1 MLWSIFFGIIFVYI
15 IIKLSDIEPEQEKT
29 QYTYVKPKTKI
40 ADTGSPYKKSGLKH
54 FEIRG
59 LRHQN
64 LLRRQDEGTFIGS
77 LRPENNPHDR
87 YAVGIYREPDNR
99 LIGHVPKGN
108 FRLYNSINLNHS
120 GSLLCWGYIIYIED
134 EWRHWNGWNGS
145 VNFYVG
151 VNENQQKKIIELLQL
166 DKKIDLLAKRSNPVK
181 SMKEAYKLL
190 LKRESDFDDVTQL
203 IKKDH
208 GISQMFFVTLY
219 KNMAEEK
226 MWDEIMKFAELDPD
240 IVNRVPQNYR
250 SSLEK
255 RITKAK
261 SKSAL

>member
-99 LIGHVPKGN
+99 LQN
-108 FRLYNSINLNHS
+108 
-120 GSLLCWGYIIYIED
+120 
-134 EWRHWNGWNGS
+134 
-145 VNFYVG
+145 VG
-151 VNENQQKKIIELLQL
+151 
-166 DKKIDLLAKRSNPVK
+166 
-181 SMKEAYKLL
+181 
-190 LKRESDFDDVTQL
+190 
-203 IKKDH
+203 
-208 GISQMFFVTLY
+208 
-219 KNMAEEK
+219 
-226 MWDEIMKFAELDPD
+226 
-240 IVNRVPQNYR
+240 
-250 SSLEK
+250 
-255 RITKAK
+255 
-261 SKSAL
+261 